1 MKIFIERIQKTIER
15 EFSGKVKD
23 LLKSV
28 DINPNSVLVVRNN
41 ELITEE
47 DDVKNSDSINILSVI
62 SGG

>member
-28 DINPNSVLVVRNN
+28 DINPNNVLVVRNN

-47 DDVKNSDSINILSVI
+47 DDVKNSDSVKILSVI